1 MTLPFS
7 SKKTKVVCTLGP
19 STDNPKIL
27 ERMLKAGMDV
37 ARLNFSHG
45 NNSEHAAR
53 VKSIR
58 QAAKKIG
65 KVIAILQDLPGPKIR
80 LGKLHKQQIILKSG
94 QRIYF
99 TSSPPFS
106 DSRLPLDSPLLVKTI
121 QSGENIYL
129 ADGAIRLVV
138 LRAKNREILAEVQ
151 NDGVISSA
159 SGVNL
164 PDTNL
169 FGPGFYQSDK
179 PHILFGLKQGVD
191 WIALSFVGSAENLRA
206 VRKICDRH
214 RKGVMLLAKIERQL
228 ALQYLDQI
236 LAEADGVMV
245 ARGDLGIEIPLSQVP
260 LVQKEIIAR
269 CNKASKPV
277 IVATQMLESMV
288 NNPRPTRAEA
298 TDVANAVLDGADAVM
313 LSAETAVGRF
323 PIQAVEVLSQISL
336 ETEKV
341 FPYETYLERAWPS
354 TRLETSFAIGYAAC
368 STARSIGAKAIVV
381 PTRSGR
387 TALLVAEFRP
397 SQPIVALTR
406 TDLVQ
411 RQLALVW
418 NVFPVRNRIWHS
430 LPAVTQV
437 CRQVVREMGLGR
449 QGDKLVMT
457 SGFPIEAPGGTNLI
471 QVVSL

>member
-1 MTLPFS
+1 MTLRFS

-19 STDNPKIL
+19 STDHPKIL
-27 ERMLKAGMDV
+27 EKMLTTGMDV

-45 NNSEHAAR
+45 NHSEHAGR
-53 VKSIR
+53 VKLIR
-58 QAAKKIG
+58 QTAKKIG

-106 DSRLPLDSPLLVKTI
+106 DSRLPLDSPLLVNAI
-121 QSGENIYL
+121 QPGENIYL

-151 NDGVISSA
+151 NDGLIRSG

-179 PHILFGLKQGVD
+179 PHILFGLKQSVD
-191 WIALSFVGSAENLRA
+191 WIALSFVGSAENIKV
-206 VRKICDRH
+206 VRRICERR
-214 RKGVMLLAKIERQL
+214 RKGVKLLAKIERQL
-228 ALQYLDQI
+228 ALQNLDEI

-341 FPYETYLERAWPS
+341 FPYESYLERAWPS

-368 STARSIGAKAIVV
+368 STARSVGAKAIVV

-387 TALLVAEFRP
+387 TALRVAEFRP

-437 CRQVVREMGLGR
+437 CKQVVMEMGLGKP
-449 QGDKLVMT
+449 GDKVVMT